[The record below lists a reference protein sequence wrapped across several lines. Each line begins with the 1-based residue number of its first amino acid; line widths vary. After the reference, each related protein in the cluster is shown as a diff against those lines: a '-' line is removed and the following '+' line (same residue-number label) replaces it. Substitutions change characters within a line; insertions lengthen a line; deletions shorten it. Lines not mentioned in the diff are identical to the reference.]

1 MVEGCPVGTTPVVW
15 SAILCYVHLVL
26 FRCVGGCG
34 GRVFG
39 VCMCGRDVVFGV
51 GGCGGR
57 VFGVL

>member
-1 MVEGCPVGTTPVVW
+1 MGTTPVVW